1 MKKRFAML
9 LAALL
14 LLVGCGFALAEEQP
28 GEVMMDENA
37 VYIDF
42 DIKMDQLPEG
52 YTYYTEE
59 AGGSLFAVFYK
70 EDENHEADRTAPA
83 IYVSVAYAD
92 DLSGVTLNMDITDEQ
107 LLEIKESLASD
118 YNDPNVDIRE
128 TDYGTKMICITE
140 NDAQTD
146 YADLITIWNGYFI
159 TIGIQKTEQITEE
172 DMELALRIASDLW
185 IVEKQDGSGGEE

>member
-9 LAALL
+9 FAALL
-14 LLVGCGFALAEEQP
+14 LLGCSLALAEEQP
-28 GEVMMDENA
+28 DEIMMDENA

-42 DIKMDQLPEG
+42 DIRMDQLPEG

-59 AGGSLFAVFYK
+59 GGGSLFAVFYK
-70 EDENHEADRTAPA
+70 EDENHEADETAPA
-83 IYVSVAYAD
+83 IYVSVAHAD
-92 DLSGVTLNMDITDEQ
+92 DFSDVTLNMDITDEQ
-107 LLEIKESLASD
+107 LLEIEEKLADD
-118 YNDPNVDIRE
+118 YNDPSIDIRE

-159 TIGIQKTEQITEE
+159 TIGIQKTEQITDE

-185 IVEKQDGSGGEE
+185 IVEK

>member
-9 LAALL
+9 LAALML
-14 LLVGCGFALAEEQP
+14 LLCGVALAEDQP

-42 DIKMDQLPEG
+42 AIKMDQLPEG
-52 YTYYTEE
+52 YSYYTEE
-59 AGGSLFAVFYK
+59 SGGSLFAVFYK
-70 EDENHEADRTAPA
+70 ENENHEADKTAPA
-83 IYVSVAYAD
+83 IYVSVAHAD
-92 DLSGVTLNMDITDEQ
+92 DFSGVTLNMDVTDEQ
-107 LLEIKESLASD
+107 LLEIEEKLAED

-146 YADLITIWNGYFI
+146 YADMITIWNGYFI
-159 TIGIQKTEQITEE
+159 TVGIQKTEQIVEE
-172 DMELALRIASDLW
+172 DMELALRIVSDLW
-185 IVEKQDGSGGEE
+185 IVQK

>member
-14 LLVGCGFALAEEQP
+14 LLGCGLAFAEDQP
-28 GEVMMDENA
+28 DGVMMDENA

-42 DIKMDQLPEG
+42 DIRMDQLPEG

-59 AGGSLFAVFYK
+59 GGGSLFAVFYK
-70 EDENHEADRTAPA
+70 ENENHEADSAAPA
-83 IYVSVAYAD
+83 IYVSVAHAD
-92 DLSGVTLNMDITDEQ
+92 DLSDVTLNMDITDEQ
-107 LLEIKESLASD
+107 LLEIEEKLADD
-118 YNDPNVDIRE
+118 YNDPNIEIRE

-146 YADLITIWNGYFI
+146 YADLITVWNGYFI
-159 TIGIQKTEQITEE
+159 TIGIQKMEQITDE

-185 IVEKQDGSGGEE
+185 IVEK

>member
-1 MKKRFAML
+1 MMKKCFAML

-14 LLVGCGFALAEEQP
+14 LLADCGLVLAENLP
-28 GEVMMDENA
+28 DEVMTDEND

-42 DIKMDQLPEG
+42 DIRMDKLPEG

-59 AGGSLFAVFYK
+59 GGGSLFAVFYK
-70 EDENHEADRTAPA
+70 EDENHEADMAAPA
-83 IYVSVAYAD
+83 IYVSVARAD

-107 LLEIKESLASD
+107 LLEIEEKLADD
-118 YNDPNVDIRE
+118 YNDPNIEIRE

-159 TIGIQKTEQITEE
+159 TIGIQKTEQITDE

-185 IVEKQDGSGGEE
+185 IIEK

>member
-1 MKKRFAML
+1 MKKCFAML
-9 LAALL
+9 LAALML
-14 LLVGCGFALAEEQP
+14 LGCGVALAEGQP
-28 GEVMMDENA
+28 DGVMMDENA

-42 DIKMDQLPEG
+42 AIKMDKLPEG

-59 AGGSLFAVFYK
+59 NGGSLFAVFYK
-70 EDENHEADRTAPA
+70 EDENHEADEMAPA
-83 IYVSVAYAD
+83 VYVSVAHAD
-92 DLSGVTLNMDITDEQ
+92 DFSGVTLNADVTDEQ
-107 LLEIKESLASD
+107 LLEIEEKLAAD
-118 YNDPNVDIRE
+118 YNEPVIEIRE

-159 TIGIQKTEQITEE
+159 TIGIQKTEQIVDA

-185 IVEKQDGSGGEE
+185 IVEK